1 MKRAYRFIGLAILA
15 VILAKI
21 DFKKLIFCFSELNA
35 GLFLLINLITIPVLL
50 IKAFR
55 WTQILRIQGIDYPV
69 IPSLLS
75 YLGGFCAGI
84 ITPGRAGEALR
95 ACYLKEEKGV
105 PLSLGLASI
114 FIDRIFDLFV
124 LLALAT
130 VGLFSLQGMALSGA
144 RIAIFYLSIL
154 SLSVVALFRSS
165 SSRVF
170 LKKAF
175 LKIVSFAGVMALE
188 GDLRLFFSSVRSS
201 LASKK
206 IYSVV
211 VLTVFAYVL
220 FYLQA
225 CLLAGIA
232 HINLGWMKIVF
243 FVSISGFLSLLP
255 VTVLGLGTR
264 EASLVFLFSVSG
276 VEKEAALTYSFL
288 LFLSF
293 YIFTGLIA
301 YAGWLFKNRAK
312 RSICVNE

>member
-35 GLFLLINLITIPVLL
+35 GFFLLINLITIPLLL

-55 WTQILRIQGIDYPV
+55 WMQILKIQGIDYPV
-69 IPSLLS
+69 IASLLS
-75 YLGGFCAGI
+75 YLGGFFAGI

-95 ACYLKEEKGV
+95 AYYLKEEKGV
-105 PLSLGLASI
+105 PLSRGLASI
-114 FIDRIFDLFV
+114 FVDRIFDLFI
-124 LLALAT
+124 LLTLAV
-130 VGLFSLQGMALSGA
+130 VGLFSLQGTALSGA
-144 RIAIFYLSIL
+144 RIAIFNLSIL
-154 SLSVVALFRSS
+154 FLSAVALFRSL

-175 LKIVSFAGVMALE
+175 LKIFSFAGVAALE

-206 IYSVV
+206 IYSVF
-211 VLTVFAYVL
+211 VLTVCAYVL

-232 HINLGWMKIVF
+232 HINLGWTKIVL
-243 FVSISGFLSLLP
+243 FVSISGFVSLLP

-264 EASLVFLFSVSG
+264 EACLVFLFSLSG

-293 YIFTGLIA
+293 YILAGLIA
-301 YAGWLFKNRAK
+301 YAGWLFKGRA
-312 RSICVNE
+312 RESICVNE